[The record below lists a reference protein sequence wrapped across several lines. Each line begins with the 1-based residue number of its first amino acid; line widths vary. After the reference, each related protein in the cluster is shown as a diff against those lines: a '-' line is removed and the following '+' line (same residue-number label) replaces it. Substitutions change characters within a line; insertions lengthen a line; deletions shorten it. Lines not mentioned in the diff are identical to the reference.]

1 MDKKM
6 YFEPEMEVIDLKLQ
20 GMLCASD
27 GSIDE
32 DGQSGKSDEEGGDD
46 DF

>member
-1 MDKKM
+1 M
-6 YFEPEMEVIDLKLQ
+6 YFEPEMEVINLKLQ
-20 GMLCASD
+20 GMLC

-32 DGQSGKSDEEGGDD
+32 DGEAGKDKEEGGDD